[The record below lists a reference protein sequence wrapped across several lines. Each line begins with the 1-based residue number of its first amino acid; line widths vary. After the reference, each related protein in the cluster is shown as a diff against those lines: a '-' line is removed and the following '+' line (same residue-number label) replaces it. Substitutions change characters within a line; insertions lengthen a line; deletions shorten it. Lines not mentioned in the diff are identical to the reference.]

1 MANEKEEL
9 LNQEIE
15 AYEEELRV
23 VASKLQ
29 EIAGVDC
36 SFGACV
42 FAPEMKDVESR
53 LADLEKRKRVLSEV
67 KESLDKCDVE

>member
-15 AYEEELRV
+15 TYEEELRV

-42 FAPEMKDVESR
+42 FDPEMKDVESR
-53 LADLEKRKRVLSEV
+53 LADLEKRKKVLAEV
-67 KESLDKCDVE
+67 KETLDKCDIG

>member
-9 LNQEIE
+9 LKKEIE

-23 VASKLQ
+23 VAGKLQ
-29 EIAGVDC
+29 ELAGVDC

-42 FAPEMKDVESR
+42 FDPEMEDVEAKM
-53 LADLEKRKRVLSEV
+53 ADLEKRKKTLAEV
-67 KESLDKCDVE
+67 KDSLEKCETE

>member
-42 FAPEMKDVESR
+42 FDPEMKDVESK